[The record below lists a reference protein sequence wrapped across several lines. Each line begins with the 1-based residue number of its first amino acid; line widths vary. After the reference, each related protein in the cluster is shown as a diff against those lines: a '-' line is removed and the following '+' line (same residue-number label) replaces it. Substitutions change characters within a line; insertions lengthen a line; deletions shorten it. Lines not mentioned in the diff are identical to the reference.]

1 METVKKIKRSG
12 GFRRKI
18 DKYLKRSKNEE
29 QLQNNSDSEAKL
41 SSDLLQNGENRSTT
55 EATEFVV
62 SPTTSQN
69 YVSGQSDSDENSTND
84 DDESRSN
91 CLKRDL
97 RQWSATHAITHI
109 ALKDLFQIINNFQPG
124 TLPKDPRTLLQSPRT
139 IEIKKIGNGE
149 YWHHG
154 LKNNLTRY
162 FKNLTENK
170 IVTIDVNFDG
180 LPTYKSSKVEF
191 WPILIKIIEI
201 PSIPVLVVGIYC
213 GVGKPSDLNEFL
225 MSFVTEALEIIKE
238 PIEINNFQLSIKI
251 RAIICDSPA
260 RAFIKGKFF
269 FIYSLT

>member
-18 DKYLKRSKNEE
+18 GKYLKRKKNEE
-29 QLQNNSDSEAKL
+29 ELQNNLDSDSKL
-41 SSDLLQNGENRSTT
+41 SSNFLQNAGNCSTT
-55 EATEFVV
+55 EDTTEFAV
-62 SPTTSQN
+62 SPSTSQN
-69 YVSGQSDSDENSTND
+69 CVSEQSDSDENNTNDDD
-84 DDESRSN
+84 DDESRSY

-162 FKNLTENK
+162 FQHLTENK

-191 WPILIKIIEI
+191 WPILIKIIEM
-201 PSIPVLVVGIYC
+201 PSIPVLR
-213 GVGKPSDLNEFL
+213 SRQ
-225 MSFVTEALEIIKE
+225 AL
-238 PIEINNFQLSIKI
+238 
-251 RAIICDSPA
+251 R
-260 RAFIKGKFF
+260 R
-269 FIYSLT
+269 